1 MDSSPNNFDI
11 PAEVFDQIA
20 DEEAAARGS
29 SGTSSRGEPAPAEG
43 GSRVHICPHCT
54 FENNRGGRDCE
65 VCGLP
70 L

>member
-1 MDSSPNNFDI
+1 MDSRPDDFGI

-20 DEEAAARGS
+20 AEEAAARGS
-29 SGTSSRGEPAPAEG
+29 GTSSEPTPAEG
-43 GSRVHICPHCT
+43 GSGVKICKYCT
-54 FENNRGGRDCE
+54 FQNTHSGGDCE